1 MRRTCKIFCGIVAV
15 AMLLTGCGSGATQSQ
30 SAAEKPAETSAVES
44 EQAEPTPEPTE
55 APTPE
60 PTKEPTLDDLDATA
74 FKIADMAGMIG
85 KSQDDIK
92 AAFPDTTFINYDN
105 DASRMATKA
114 EVVGSECTVIV
125 QFIDGKSEAVLVYY
139 DVSNATSYFV
149 GETYMKIRNTICQ
162 SMGDP
167 VLAYDPVY
175 TEVSASQIGMAF
187 EDGKEVQEQ
196 WEGSD
201 YKAEMYLINA
211 EDSMMLVGFYTPV
224 YESAQGQ

>member
-44 EQAEPTPEPTE
+44 EQA
-55 APTPE
+55 
-60 PTKEPTLDDLDATA
+60 EPTLDDLDATA

>member
-30 SAAEKPAETSAVES
+30 SAADKPAETSAVES
-44 EQAEPTPEPTE
+44 EQA
-55 APTPE
+55 
-60 PTKEPTLDDLDATA
+60 EPTLDDLDATA